1 MSAKITKHSP
11 PPPDP
16 IEVEHS
22 WVQEFKLNAVKEA
35 HHGIMII
42 VFFLAAFTIY
52 FKLTTTLIDLVEAS
66 RILLSAGLCGFVLS
80 FLLRKKLHLTILDG
94 LYYSTFAVAPI
105 LLASFLFINAC
116 SSQEY
121 KEVHNVL
128 NVEFGGKGYI
138 YQLENDAY
146 DEFWRIR
153 NLAEAPS
160 SSTSP
165 QIEFTFSDGVFGYR
179 VLREADVIHP

>member
-1 MSAKITKHSP
+1 M
-11 PPPDP
+11 
-16 IEVEHS
+16 
-22 WVQEFKLNAVKEA
+22 QEFKLNAVKEA

-42 VFFLAAFTIY
+42 VFFVSAFTIY
-52 FKLTTTLIDLVEAS
+52 FKLTTTLIDLIEAS
-66 RILLSAGLCGFVLS
+66 RILLSAGLCGFALS

-121 KEVHNVL
+121 KEVYDVVS
-128 NVEFGGKGYI
+128 VEFGGKGYI
-138 YQLENDAY
+138 YQLENNTY

-153 NLAEAPS
+153 NLTEAPDN
-160 SSTSP
+160 SP
-165 QIEFTFSDGVFGYR
+165 SLQIEFTFSDGVFGYK
-179 VLREADVIHP
+179 VLRKTEVIHL